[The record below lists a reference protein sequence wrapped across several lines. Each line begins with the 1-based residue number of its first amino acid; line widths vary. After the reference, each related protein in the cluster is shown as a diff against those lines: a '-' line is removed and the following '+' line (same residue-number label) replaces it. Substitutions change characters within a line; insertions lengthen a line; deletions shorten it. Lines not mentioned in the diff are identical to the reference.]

1 MESESE
7 RLCFGGAPHI
17 FQIICFT
24 NMSGKGELWTT
35 TTTLLMWPWPMRIVN
50 RVKLTRWSWLDKS
63 SIINYLAVII
73 TYHQHQQLARGCRS
87 SDAQL
92 PHFPPAQIPVGVDGL
107 VSLAWDWTNLFL
119 SGCWAAGIEG
129 RKLMNFN
136 QVAFSFK
143 TQGTNEPSP
152 PASISNICPGTWN
165 LALPLVMLSLRVCI
179 IWV

>member
-1 MESESE
+1 MWVVRVSFEDFSNNNDFADVTLAYEVW
-7 RLCFGGAPHI
+7 
-17 FQIICFT
+17 QQ
-24 NMSGKGELWTT
+24 GEAHKVILAGQ
-35 TTTLLMWPWPMRIVN
+35 V
-50 RVKLTRWSWLDKS
+50 LT
-63 SIINYLAVII
+63 VII

-107 VSLAWDWTNLFL
+107 ASLAWDWTNLFL